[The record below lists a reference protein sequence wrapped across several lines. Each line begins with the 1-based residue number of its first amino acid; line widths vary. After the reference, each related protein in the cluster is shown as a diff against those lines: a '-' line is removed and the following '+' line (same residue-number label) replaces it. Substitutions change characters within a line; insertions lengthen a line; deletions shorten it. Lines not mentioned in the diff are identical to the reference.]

1 MVIVTFS
8 YFKRVLLYILY
19 SDIFRMCDITIL
31 KYLWMR
37 WYDVWDG
44 PWNNNTRVVV
54 SGWGLDEMELAMT
67 WLLLKLRNRHMGV
80 Y

>member
-44 PWNNNTRVVV
+44 P
-54 SGWGLDEMELAMT
+54 
-67 WLLLKLRNRHMGV
+67 
-80 Y
+80 